1 MHTASNQRAQGGG
14 KLCKFDK
21 SQRFPPDGDGQIAI
35 GKAGGQLF
43 FGDLSAEGGVQGVDQ
58 RLAPL
63 GESGPDDTEEER
75 LVRDVHR
82 RLIQYF
88 QTHHCGGDLGGGQEA
103 LPGHL
108 KEILAPGVILAQQGE
123 GAVICRARLST
134 DAPGHLPHRIPAAG

>member
-21 SQRFPPDGDGQIAI
+21 SQRFSPDGDGQIAI

-63 GESGPDDTEEER
+63 GESGPDNPKKRATR
-75 LVRDVHR
+75 PR
-82 RLIQYF
+82 RTPAADPVF
-88 QTHHCGGDLGGGQEA
+88 
-103 LPGHL
+103 P
-108 KEILAPGVILAQQGE
+108 
-123 GAVICRARLST
+123 
-134 DAPGHLPHRIPAAG
+134 DAPQRR